1 MTLRVVLSIATLSAT
16 TQIAAT
22 TPRTTGGRP
31 ADRVTLTRVPDDGIQ
46 PQVAQDRSGQVHL
59 IYFKGD
65 AAHGDLF
72 YTRFDPKNPRYAA
85 PLRVN
90 EPGTALAT
98 GTVRGGHLAIG
109 RNGRVHVAWAGS
121 DRAKPQGPEY
131 LKPMLYTR
139 LNDSGEAFEAPRNLV
154 AKFGNGLD
162 GGSIAADQTGDVF
175 VV

>member
-1 MTLRVVLSIATLSAT
+1 MTLRVALSIATLAAT

-22 TPRTTGGRP
+22 TPRVAAGRA
-31 ADRVTLTRVPDDGIQ
+31 ADRVTLARVPDAGIQ
-46 PQVAQDRSGQVHL
+46 PQVAQDRSGQMHL

-72 YTRFDPKNPRYAA
+72 YTRFDAKNARFAP

-90 EPGTALAT
+90 ELGTALAT

-121 DRAKPQGPEY
+121 DRAQPQGPEY
-131 LKPMLYTR
+131 
-139 LNDSGEAFEAPRNLV
+139 
-154 AKFGNGLD
+154 
-162 GGSIAADQTGDVF
+162 
-175 VV
+175 